1 MEMVDL
7 KNLDN
12 KQKAQI
18 AITTFLIIVFIFIMA
33 NSIKTMTFS
42 SSGAKNPKIITS
54 DKFRE
59 IIDSTKDKSPII
71 SAEDISSTKYKKEI
85 AFIEVTD
92 WGRDPFS
99 RRRALLGGGE
109 FISDFRLE
117 GILWD
122 DKANPTAIVNG
133 KIVKEGDKID
143 SAKIVQIQKDSVIIN
158 DGSKDYR
165 LHL

>member
-1 MEMVDL
+1 MVDL

-33 NSIKTMTFS
+33 NSIKTMTS
-42 SSGAKNPKIITS
+42 SSLGAKKPKIITQ
-54 DKFRE
+54 DKFKE
-59 IIDSTKDKSPII
+59 IISSTKDKS
-71 SAEDISSTKYKKEI
+71 SVTSDDIASIKYKEEI
-85 AFIEVTD
+85 ASIEATD

-99 RRRALLGGGE
+99 KRRALLGGGE
-109 FISDFRLE
+109 FISDFKLE

-122 DKANPTAIVNG
+122 DKAKPTAIVNG
-133 KIVKEGDKID
+133 KIVREGDKID

-158 DGSKDYR
+158 NGSKDYR